1 VLRRLPLALL
11 AAVALLAALPALG
24 HAAYD
29 VRVGVGDQ
37 SAYMFSNPN
46 YRELGLKRTRYFI
59 RWDAATDVNQLA
71 AADTFVREA
80 RAAGVKVLMH
90 ISTSDLRERR
100 GKLPTVRQYRSRV
113 GQLVRRYRP
122 QGVTEW
128 GVWNEANHDTQET
141 YNNPRRAAQFYTTM
155 RSLCRRCTIVALD
168 LLDQRN
174 GPANSRFQ
182 SYFRSFMRH
191 VGSRR
196 STIRVIGWH
205 NYSEVNRR
213 YTRNTRELIAL
224 VRRYVPRAR
233 IWFTETG
240 GLAEFGRGFPCNL
253 SRQANRTT
261 YMFRMAR
268 DYRRWVKRLYVYNWT
283 GTDCETR
290 FDAGL
295 VNADGSPR
303 PAYRSFAR
311 QLRNFKR

>member
-1 VLRRLPLALL
+1 
-11 AAVALLAALPALG
+11 VALLAALPALG

-37 SAYMFSNPN
+37 SVSMFSNPS
-46 YRELGLKRTRYFI
+46 YQELELKRTRYFI
-59 RWDAATDVNQLA
+59 RWNAITDEGQIG
-71 AADTFVREA
+71 AADAFVSEA

-90 ISTSDLRERR
+90 ISTDDLRERR
-100 GKLPTVRQYRSRV
+100 GRLPSVSQYRSRV
-113 GQLVRRYRP
+113 GALVRRYRS

-141 YNNPRRAAQFYTTM
+141 YNNPRRAAQFYRTM
-155 RSLCRRCTIVALD
+155 RSLCRGCTIVALD
-168 LLDQRN
+168 LLDQR
-174 GPANSRFQ
+174 GGSPVGARFPN
-182 SYFRSFMRH
+182 YFRSFMRH
-191 VGSRR
+191 VGSAR

-213 YTRNTRELIAL
+213 YTRNTRELITL

-233 IWFTETG
+233 IWYTETG
-240 GLAEFGRGFPCNL
+240 GLAEFGRAFPCNL
-253 SRQANRTT
+253 TRQANRTN

-268 DYRRWVKRLYVYNWT
+268 TYRRWVKRLYVYNWT

-303 PAYRSFAR
+303 PAYRAFAR

>member
-1 VLRRLPLALL
+1 MLRRLPLALL

-37 SAYMFSNPN
+37 SAYMFQNPA

-59 RWDAATDVNQLA
+59 RWNAATDPGQLA
-71 AADTFVREA
+71 AADTYVREA

-90 ISTSDLRERR
+90 ISTADLRERR
-100 GKLPTVRQYRSRV
+100 GALPTVRQYRSRV

-141 YNNPRRAAQFYTTM
+141 YNNPRRAAQFYTAM
-155 RSLCRRCTIVALD
+155 RSLCRGCTIVALD
-168 LLDQRN
+168 LLDQRS
-174 GPANSRFQ
+174 GPAGSRFQ
-182 SYFRSFMRH
+182 NYFRNFMRY

-240 GLAEFGRGFPCNL
+240 GLAEFGRAFPCNL
-253 SRQANRTT
+253 TRQANRTT
-261 YMFRMAR
+261 YMFSMAR
-268 DYRRWVKRLYVYNWT
+268 TYRRWVKRLYSYNWT
-283 GTDCETR
+283 GTDCESR

-295 VNADGSPR
+295 TNADGSPR
-303 PAYRSFAR
+303 PAYRSFQR